1 MNLRP
6 GFKSLYATF
15 LTLLL
20 VTCFNAADSATK
32 MDAAAS
38 NPAIHVG
45 FQFGVARMQDLS
57 QSSIYFQDLQVWFMK
72 KSKRLEKRY
81 LEFRKSL
88 DAKVKKIQALVKSG
102 VNAEKI
108 KEKQLDLQ
116 KEAAAEEKKFQQE
129 QRDIQNFQ
137 QGHTM
142 EILRQLRLI
151 FKTVGKKRNLSVV
164 FDVDGVLYVDP
175 DQAVD
180 VTAEVLAQL
189 NASYDKKVF
198 EKEAAAEANVKT
210 TKPIKPLARE
220 GKKTAEEKKAI
231 GTAAAA
237 A

>member
-15 LTLLL
+15 LTLISA
-20 VTCFNAADSATK
+20 VFVNAADSATK
-32 MDAAAS
+32 LDAAAPG
-38 NPAIHVG
+38 PAMHVG

-57 QSSIYFQDLQVWFMK
+57 QSSIYFQDLQVWVMK
-72 KSKRLEKRY
+72 KSKDLEKRY
-81 LEFRKSL
+81 IAFRKSL
-88 DAKVKKIQALVKSG
+88 DAKVRKIQALVKSG

-116 KEAAAEEKKFQQE
+116 KEAAAAEKKFQQE

-164 FDVDGVLYVDP
+164 FDADGVLYVDP

-198 EKEAAAEANVKT
+198 EKEAAAEANVKP

-220 GKKTAEEKKAI
+220 GKKTAEENKAMV
-231 GTAAAA
+231 G
-237 A
+237 

>member
-6 GFKSLYATF
+6 GFKSFYATF
-15 LTLLL
+15 LALLSS
-20 VTCFNAADSATK
+20 FYINATDSGTK
-32 MDAAAS
+32 MGAATPG
-38 NPAIHVG
+38 PAMHVG
-45 FQFGVARMQDLS
+45 FQFGIARMQDLS
-57 QSSIYFQDLQVWFMK
+57 QASVYFQDLQVWVMK
-72 KSKRLEKRY
+72 KSKSLEKRY
-81 LEFRKSL
+81 VAFRKSL
-88 DAKVKKIQALVKSG
+88 DVKAKKIQALVKSG

-108 KEKQLDLQ
+108 REKQLALQ

-164 FDVDGVLYVDP
+164 FDADGVLYVDP

-180 VTAEVLAQL
+180 VTVEVLAQL

-198 EKEAAAEANVKT
+198 EKEAAAETKVKPA
-210 TKPIKPLARE
+210 KEIKPLGKE
-220 GKKTAEEKKAI
+220 GKKTDGENKAMV
-231 GTAAAA
+231 G
-237 A
+237 

>member
-6 GFKSLYATF
+6 GFKSFYATF
-15 LTLLL
+15 LAMLATFC
-20 VTCFNAADSATK
+20 VKAADSATK
-32 MDAAAS
+32 VQPTMDTSEPGSSEKSAF
-38 NPAIHVG
+38 P
-45 FQFGVARMQDLS
+45 FGIARMQDLS
-57 QSSIYFQDLQVWFMK
+57 QSSLYFQDLQVSVIK
-72 KSKRLEKRY
+72 KSKALEKRY
-81 LEFRKSL
+81 IAFRKSL

-108 KEKQLDLQ
+108 REKQLDLQ
-116 KEAAAEEKKFQQE
+116 KEAAGEEKKFQQE

-164 FDVDGVLYVDP
+164 FDADGVLYVDP

-198 EKEAAAEANVKT
+198 EKEASAESKVKNA
-210 TKPIKPLARE
+210 KE
-220 GKKTAEEKKAI
+220 GKKPSA
-231 GTAAAA
+231 
-237 A
+237 